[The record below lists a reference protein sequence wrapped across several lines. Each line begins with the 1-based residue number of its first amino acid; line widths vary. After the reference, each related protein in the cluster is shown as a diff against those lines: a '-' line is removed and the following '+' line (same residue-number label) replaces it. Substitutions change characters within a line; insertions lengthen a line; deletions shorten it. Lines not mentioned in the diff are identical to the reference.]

1 MDNNEKEAMR
11 WYRQGTRD
19 ARTAMKNAENGDFE
33 VACFLFQQAS
43 EKILKAFLYLKGERA
58 VLGHSTLTL
67 AKKCA
72 EYKSE
77 FEEVI
82 EACIELDVFYIPT
95 RYPNGLPDGVPY
107 EYYKSNHAERAK
119 TSYDRI
125 LKQVNRYHPLFDVIF
140 SEDSP
145 RP

>member
-19 ARTAMKNAENGDFE
+19 AKTAQKNAKNGDFE

-77 FEEVI
+77 FQEVYD
-82 EACIELDVFYIPT
+82 ACIELDVFYIPT

-107 EYYKSNHAERAK
+107 EYYHSTHADRAK
-119 TSYDRI
+119 TAYDKI
-125 LKQVNRYHPLFDVIF
+125 LYSILHYFH
-140 SEDSP
+140 
-145 RP
+145 